1 MIAAPWNIILTI
13 AFVFTGLVCLID
25 LAPRLTRTRRKGK
38 PFDGEILVD
47 INHILMSAA
56 MIWMSWSMESEL
68 ALWVQVG
75 VFAVLTL
82 APVPFPVRART
93 ATGRVDLVG
102 HLTLNAAMIWM
113 LAAMPLLMA
122 DMHMPMDV
130 GDGDAMGMDGQMPM
144 GDAAPMMMGTPMWVD
159 VVNVVFVALSAATML
174 WWLFRLIRSGHH
186 RLHATCHAV
195 MAAGMGVMLVLMN
208 G

>member
-1 MIAAPWNIILTI
+1 MIAAPWNIILTV

-25 LAPRLTRTRRKGK
+25 LTPRLRRPRRNGK
-38 PFDGEILVD
+38 PFDGEILID

-56 MIWMSWSMESEL
+56 MIWMSWSMESAL

-75 VFAVLTL
+75 VFAMLTIAL
-82 APVPFPVRART
+82 VPLLVRARATT
-93 ATGRVDLVG
+93 ARVDMAG
-102 HLTLNAAMIWM
+102 HLVLNAAMIWM

-122 DMHMPMDV
+122 DMPMDM
-130 GDGDAMGMDGQMPM
+130 GDGSEMGMDGQMPM
-144 GDAAPMMMGTPMWVD
+144 GDAAPMMMATPIWVD
-159 VVNVVFVALSAATML
+159 VVNVVFIVLSAATML
-174 WWLFRLIRSGHH
+174 WWLSRLIRSGHH
-186 RLHATCHAV
+186 RLHAACHAV